1 MIDNNLYSIKVDTLN
16 IRFVWILLISFV
28 FYVVSLFLIPT
39 RAEYVDLAISSGN
52 YDYASQ
58 LLAPVLIE
66 KKVPVWGLRDAAR
79 VAALQGYP
87 EKATSYLEKLVSEN
101 PEEYQ
106 DRLELARLY
115 LDQYQP
121 GKAAVQLHILLQNEK
136 LPLKDMVNLAKSYD
150 LMDLPDAAL
159 EILHRLA
166 DSHSRDMDYWKTIL
180 IYDSQTGNI
189 DDTART
195 LRKLTTEF
203 PKRIDYL
210 QLRMNLAYRRG
221 RYAEAIRMTDRM
233 KSLNAGLDRS
243 LMPAIRS
250 LFHLGRPVDAY
261 LLYRQASSN
270 ISDNSVLESAAWYFY
285 QKKYEGYALSIFERL
300 LMREPKNKDNWDNA
314 VWLADKMGWYQRTR
328 MLMEERQKV
337 LPLPEALFHVRM
349 LDLDLRYHLDGLAQ
363 KDLLT
368 WLGQP
373 PGPSLPDLRLAWQ
386 NAENHKNLPLKGAL
400 LKQALSLNP
409 QLDVLRSDLAENN
422 VDQGDETMAGGVIL
436 ARGLAIRDVEMIRRS
451 VAYFRDAGQTETLK
465 GIFFR
470 LASSDGRMEFRND
483 QFELFRLFE
492 ESPHKEGLGHLVA
505 VLDRYPDLSASMS
518 MELSHILIWEKNY
531 ALAQKSINRVIA
543 AYPSNRALLFQASD
557 WFVEADQLSSALVYD
572 KKLVELLP
580 SDPEGF
586 ALLIKHKIW
595 SGDNRQLLVHYQHL
609 LKLQPNNRTALLFLA
624 NHAYSHGEFRLA
636 IRYYRLATKAGV
648 LDYRI
653 FYHMGQS
660 FHEMGD
666 NRMARKMD
674 RLSWKLLQK
683 HLSEGNGE
691 MGKGGDPSNS
701 DVLRSQISYPMLPL
715 SRISKKK
722 KEQLLYSIKIQ
733 SALGHEKVAYKDVL
747 LYLRLFPDDREGLY
761 WAARLVTKLGT
772 PGEGLHYLNKWLSN
786 HPDDRDFLIY
796 KGELL
801 MKEGHTHTAQK
812 LLWRLYRKA
821 PNKVI
826 WNDLV
831 DSYRVQGALDNEESF
846 DSHIFSQ
853 GETQAPRVT
862 GGLLSLYDMK
872 DWSLK
877 NQNFA
882 IFYPGGAS
890 YIFDT
895 KIETPLYSNI
905 NYFAG
910 RTEYLGVGSGA
921 GWGTNDFSY
930 AGIRWTPS
938 PGWQITGEAGDT
950 RLTGSP
956 GFYIHVSGQQS
967 SIAVDVQGFDD
978 MIWGDFGQS
987 IVRDGLQSGYMA
999 QITWNA
1005 SPRLSFVAESWLF
1018 DYTLENATVPF
1029 GTLHNTMGMMDWVL
1043 DPLPQIDFLAGY
1055 EDWSMMSPSQSVAA
1069 LVPILERQ
1077 QFLFSALV
1085 FQHQIHNR
1093 LNFNAQVGGYEDIYS
1108 HIPSYEG
1115 GAGLSYR
1122 FSTHLEGFASG
1133 DYFNQSVLYNGASQE
1148 VVWGFNLW
1156 F

>member
-1 MIDNNLYSIKVDTLN
+1 MLVSI
-16 IRFVWILLISFV
+16 I

-58 LLAPVLIE
+58 LLAPALIE
-66 KKVPVWGLRDAAR
+66 KKIPVWALRDASR
-79 VAALQGYP
+79 VAAFQGYP
-87 EKATSYLEKLVSEN
+87 EKATRYLERLVAEN

-121 GKAAVQLHILLQNEK
+121 GKAAVQLHILLQDEK

-150 LMDLPDAAL
+150 LMDLPTAAL

-189 DDTART
+189 DDSART
-195 LRKLTTEF
+195 LRKLTTKF

-221 RYAEAIRMTDRM
+221 RYAEAILMMDRL
-233 KSLNAGLDRS
+233 KSLHVGLDRS

-250 LFHLGRPVDAY
+250 LFHLNHPVDAY

-270 ISDNSVLESAAWYFY
+270 ISDNSVLESAAWFFY
-285 QKKYEGYALSIFERL
+285 QKKYEGYALSIFESL
-300 LMREPKNKDNWDNA
+300 LMRDPKNKDTWDNA
-314 VWLADKMGWYQRTR
+314 VWLADKRGWYQRTR

-337 LPLPEALFHVRM
+337 LPLPEELFHVRM

-368 WLGQP
+368 WLSQSS
-373 PGPSLPDLRLAWQ
+373 GPSLSDLRLAWQ

-409 QLDVLRSDLAENN
+409 QLDVLRSDLAENE
-422 VDQGDETMAGGVIL
+422 VDQGDEQKAGGVIL
-436 ARGLAIRDVEMIRRS
+436 ARGLATKNVEMIRRS
-451 VAYFRDAGQTETLK
+451 IPYFRDADQTETLK

-470 LASSDGRMEFRND
+470 LASSDGRFDFRND

-492 ESPHKEGLGHLVA
+492 ESPHKEGLKHLVA
-505 VLDRYPDLSASMS
+505 VLDRYPDLSGSMS
-518 MELSHILIWEKNY
+518 MELAHILIWEKNY
-531 ALAQKSINRVIA
+531 PLAQKSIDQVIA
-543 AYPSNRALLFQASD
+543 TNPFNRALLFQASD
-557 WFVEADQLSSALVYD
+557 WFIEADQLSMALVYD

-586 ALLIKHKIW
+586 ALLVKHRIW
-595 SGDNRQLLVHYQHL
+595 SGDNRQLLVQYQHL
-609 LKLQPNNRTALLFLA
+609 LRLQPDNEKALLFLG
-624 NHAYSHGEFRLA
+624 NYAYDHGEFRLA
-636 IRYYRLATKAGV
+636 IRYYRLATKAGA

-660 FHEMGD
+660 FHELGD
-666 NRMARKMD
+666 TRMARKML
-674 RLSWKLLQK
+674 RLSWQLLQK
-683 HLSEGNGE
+683 NLSGANRKKGE
-691 MGKGGDPSNS
+691 VGDPSIP
-701 DVLRSQISYPMLPL
+701 DVFRLHISYPLLPL
-715 SRISKKK
+715 PQISKKK
-722 KEQLLYSIKIQ
+722 KEQLLYIIKIQ
-733 SALGHEKVAYKDVL
+733 SALGHEKTAYKEAL
-747 LYLRLFPDDREGLY
+747 FYLRLFPDDREGLY
-761 WAARLVTKLGT
+761 WAARLVSKLGS
-772 PGEGLHYLNKWLSN
+772 PGKGIFYLNKWLSK
-786 HPDDRDFLIY
+786 HPYDRDFLIY

-801 MKEGHTHTAQK
+801 MKEGHLLASQK
-812 LLWRLYRKA
+812 LFWHLYRND
-821 PNKVI
+821 PNNKVI
-826 WNDLV
+826 WSDLV

-862 GGLLSLYDMK
+862 GGLLSLYDMN

-895 KIETPLYSNI
+895 KIETPLYSDI

-910 RTEYLGVGSGA
+910 RTEYLGVGLGA

-956 GFYIHVSGQQS
+956 GFYVHLSGQQS
-967 SIAVDVQGFDD
+967 SVAIDVQGFDD

-1005 SPRLSFVAESWLF
+1005 TPRLSFVAESWLF
-1018 DYTLENATVPF
+1018 DYTLENGTVPF
-1029 GTLHNTMGMMDWVL
+1029 GSLHNTMGMMDWVL
-1043 DPLPQIDFLAGY
+1043 DPFPQIDFLAGY